1 MKSNVI
7 IVNIIFLIGL
17 IPSGFGAFM
26 SAFLFD
32 APGSE
37 NNAKTWFLAGC
48 LVTLPVLIVIT
59 QIISWIAFSNQNF
72 GLALK
77 INAIPTIDIVL
88 IVFLFATIGNFS
100 GK

>member
-1 MKSNVI
+1 MKLTVVIVNVI
-7 IVNIIFLIGL
+7 FLVGL

-37 NNAKTWFLAGC
+37 KNTNLWMLAGS
-48 LVTLPVLIVIT
+48 LVALPVLIIIT
-59 QIISWIAFSNQNF
+59 QIISWVAYNKQNYN
-72 GLALK
+72 LALTV
-77 INAIPTIDIVL
+77 NVLPTFDIIL
-88 IVFLFATIGNFS
+88 ILFLFLTIGNFS